1 MYLALAYLNGSQRP
15 ELIINRIILIKDALL
30 LDYVFPQIKF

>member
-15 ELIINRIILIKDALL
+15 ELIINRIILIKDALRQWP
-30 LDYVFPQIKF
+30 Y